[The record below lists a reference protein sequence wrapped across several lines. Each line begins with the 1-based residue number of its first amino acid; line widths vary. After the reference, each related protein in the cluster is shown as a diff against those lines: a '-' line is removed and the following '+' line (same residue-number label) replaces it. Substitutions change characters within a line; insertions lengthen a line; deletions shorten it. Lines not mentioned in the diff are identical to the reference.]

1 MDKNSYKQHYDLC
14 NNCIKQVYN
23 VIVNYLNRELPDMNI
38 WEMKESNLDILKYI
52 NNKNIRNLFVFD
64 MVIDEIKCRIVS
76 LKRRD

>member
-1 MDKNSYKQHYDLC
+1 
-14 NNCIKQVYN
+14 
-23 VIVNYLNRELPDMNI
+23 
-38 WEMKESNLDILKYI
+38 MKESNLDILKYI